1 MSAPA
6 ERGGREHTEGQE
18 QAVRVDK
25 PLLDRVD
32 ALLRDLPKTRV
43 VRLPHPGIRLY
54 AKMESE
60 NRTGSAKDRAA
71 IWILREAVRR
81 GEITRNT
88 TVVESSSGNFALS
101 LATFLNVLN
110 MPFVPVLDP
119 NVNAATERTLRR
131 LCARV
136 EKVTEPDGTGGYL
149 LSRLARVAEL
159 RAELPDVYWPDQYT
173 NQDGARGHYELTAAE
188 LLADVGRV
196 DYLFV
201 GVGTGATINGLSHRL
216 GVEQP
221 DATVVA
227 VDVEGSAI
235 FGAPPARR
243 LVPGLGSS
251 IRPSLV
257 DASRIGEVVVLSE
270 RDEVAGCRA
279 LLRDHGIY
287 AGGSTGCVYAAIA
300 RHFEGHS
307 GPEPVVAF
315 LCADKG
321 EPYADTVYADDWVAE
336 HLTPVA
342 TKGASA

>member
-1 MSAPA
+1 MSAHGDQGP
-6 ERGGREHTEGQE
+6 
-18 QAVRVDK
+18 VDRQ
-25 PLLDRVD
+25 LLDRVD
-32 ALLRDLPKTRV
+32 ALLGDLPRTPV

-81 GEITRNT
+81 GEITSTT
-88 TVVESSSGNFALS
+88 TVVESSSGNFALA
-101 LATFLNVLN
+101 LASFLNELDV
-110 MPFVPVLDP
+110 PFVPVLDP
-119 NVNAATERTLRR
+119 HVNAATERTLRR

-136 EKVTEPDGTGGYL
+136 EKVTEPDGAGGYL

-159 RAELPDVYWPDQYT
+159 RTELSDVYWPDQYS
-173 NQDGARGHYELTAAE
+173 NPDGARGHYELTARE
-188 LLADVGRV
+188 LLEDVGRI

-201 GVGTGATINGLSHRL
+201 GVGTGATVNGLSRRL
-216 GVEQP
+216 GEEHP
-221 DATVVA
+221 EAAVVA

-243 LVPGLGSS
+243 RIPGIGSS
-251 IRPSLV
+251 IRPPLID
-257 DASRIGEVVVLSE
+257 DAWIRKVVVLSE

-287 AGGSTGCVYAAIA
+287 AGGSTGCVYAAIT
-300 RHFEGHS
+300 RHFDGHT

-315 LCADKG
+315 LCADSG
-321 EPYADTVYADDWVAE
+321 EPYADTVYTDAWVAE

-342 TKGASA
+342 TEGA

>member
-1 MSAPA
+1 MSAHVDQ
-6 ERGGREHTEGQE
+6 GRIDRQ
-18 QAVRVDK
+18 
-25 PLLDRVD
+25 LLDRVD
-32 ALLRDLPKTRV
+32 ALLGDLPRTRV

-81 GEITRNT
+81 GEITRTT
-88 TVVESSSGNFALS
+88 TVVESSSGNFALA
-101 LATFLNVLN
+101 LASFLNELDV
-110 MPFVPVLDP
+110 PFVPVLDP

-136 EKVTEPDGTGGYL
+136 EKVTETDGTGGYL

-159 RAELPDVYWPDQYT
+159 RTELSDVYWPNQYS
-173 NQDGARGHYELTAAE
+173 NPDGARGHYELTARE
-188 LLADVGRV
+188 LLDDVGRI

-201 GVGTGATINGLSHRL
+201 GVGTGATINGLSRRL
-216 GVEQP
+216 GEEHP
-221 DATVVA
+221 EAAVVA

-243 LVPGLGSS
+243 RIPGIGSS
-251 IRPSLV
+251 IRPPLID
-257 DASRIGEVVVLSE
+257 DAWIRKVVVLSE
-270 RDEVAGCRA
+270 LDEVAGCRS

-287 AGGSTGCVYAAIA
+287 AGGSTGCVYAAIT
-300 RHFEGHS
+300 RHFDGHT

-315 LCADKG
+315 LCADSG
-321 EPYADTVYADDWVAE
+321 EPYADTVYANDWVAE

-342 TKGASA
+342 TEGA

>member
-1 MSAPA
+1 M
-6 ERGGREHTEGQE
+6 
-18 QAVRVDK
+18 VRIDR

-32 ALLRDLPKTRV
+32 ALLRDLPRTRV

-60 NRTGSAKDRAA
+60 NHTGSAKDRAA

-81 GEITRNT
+81 GEITRDT

-101 LATFLNVLN
+101 LAAFLNELAV
-110 MPFVPVLDP
+110 PFVPVLDP

-149 LSRLARVAEL
+149 LSRLARVARL
-159 RAELPDVYWPDQYT
+159 RAELTDVYWPDQYA
-173 NQDGARGHYELTAAE
+173 NPDGARGHYELTAGE
-188 LLADVGRV
+188 LLADLDRV

-201 GVGTGATINGLSHRL
+201 GVGTGATINGLSRRL
-216 GVEQP
+216 GVEHP
-221 DATVVA
+221 DAIVVA

-243 LVPGLGSS
+243 LIPGIGSS
-251 IRPSLV
+251 IRPPLV
-257 DASRIGEVVVLSE
+257 DSALIREVAILSE
-270 RDEVAGCRA
+270 VDEVAGCRA

-287 AGGSTGCVYAAIA
+287 AGGSTGCVYAAIT
-300 RHFEGHS
+300 RHFNGYS

-315 LCADKG
+315 LCADSG

-342 TKGASA
+342 TKGACA

>member
-1 MSAPA
+1 MSPLA
-6 ERGGREHTEGQE
+6 EPSGPPDAGERHRPDRT
-18 QAVRVDK
+18 DP

-32 ALLRDLPKTRV
+32 ALVRKLPRTRLV
-43 VRLPHPGIRLY
+43 PLQHPGLQLF

-71 IWILREAVRR
+71 IWTIREAIRR
-81 GEITRNT
+81 GEIARNT

-101 LATFLNVLN
+101 LASFLNTLDV
-110 MPFVPVLDP
+110 PFVPVLDP

-136 EKVTEPDGTGGYL
+136 EKVTEPDGAGGYL

-159 RAELPDVYWPDQYT
+159 RAEIPDVYWPDQYA
-173 NQDGARGHYELTAAE
+173 NADGARGHYELTAGE
-188 LLADVGRV
+188 LLADLGRI

-201 GVGTGATINGLSHRL
+201 GVGTGATINGLSRRL
-216 GVEQP
+216 EEERPGAV
-221 DATVVA
+221 VVA

-243 LVPGLGSS
+243 LIPGIGSS
-251 IRPSLV
+251 IVPPLV
-257 DASRIGEVVVLSE
+257 GEASIGKVVVLPE

-287 AGGSTGCVYAAIA
+287 AGGSTGCVYAAITQY
-300 RHFEGHS
+300 FDGYS
-307 GPEPVVAF
+307 GPEPVVVF
-315 LCADKG
+315 LCADSG
-321 EPYADTVYADDWVAE
+321 EPYADTIYADDWVAG
-336 HLTPVA
+336 HLAPVA
-342 TKGASA
+342 AKGV

>member
-1 MSAPA
+1 MSVPA
-6 ERGGREHTEGQE
+6 ERSGQE
-18 QAVRVDK
+18 NTETQGRAAGIDQ

-32 ALLRDLPKTRV
+32 ALLRDLPRTRV
-43 VRLPHPGIRLY
+43 VRLPHPGIQLY

-81 GEITRNT
+81 GDITRNT
-88 TVVESSSGNFALS
+88 TVVESSSGNFARS
-101 LATFLNVLN
+101 LASFLDVLGV
-110 MPFVPVLDP
+110 PFVPVLDP
-119 NVNAATERTLRR
+119 NVNAVTEQTLRG

-136 EKVTEPDGTGGYL
+136 EKVTERDATGGYL
-149 LSRLARVAEL
+149 TSRLARVAEL
-159 RAELPDVYWPDQYT
+159 RAELSHVYWPDQYT
-173 NQDGARGHYELTAAE
+173 NPDGARGHYELTAPE
-188 LLADVGRV
+188 LLEEVGRV

-201 GVGTGATINGLSHRL
+201 GVGTGSTINGLSHRL
-216 GVEQP
+216 RAQQP

-243 LVPGLGSS
+243 LIPGIGSS
-251 IRPSLV
+251 LRPPLV
-257 DASRIGEVVVLSE
+257 DAARISEVVVLSE

-279 LLRDHGIY
+279 LLHDHGVY
-287 AGGSTGCVYAAIA
+287 AGGSTGCVYAAIT
-300 RHFEGHS
+300 RYFERRS
-307 GPEPVVAF
+307 GAEPVVAF
-315 LCADKG
+315 LCADSG

-342 TKGASA
+342 I

>member
-1 MSAPA
+1 V
-6 ERGGREHTEGQE
+6 
-18 QAVRVDK
+18 VRIDR

-81 GEITRNT
+81 GEITSDT

-101 LATFLNVLN
+101 LASFLHELGV
-110 MPFVPVLDP
+110 PFIPVLDP

-136 EKVTEPDGTGGYL
+136 EKVTEPDGAGGYL
-149 LSRLARVAEL
+149 LSRLARVAGLREEL
-159 RAELPDVYWPDQYT
+159 AEVYWPDQYA
-173 NQDGARGHYELTAAE
+173 NPDGAHGHYALTAAE
-188 LLADVGRV
+188 LLDAVDRV

-201 GVGTGATINGLSHRL
+201 GVGTGATINGLSRRVSAAHPE
-216 GVEQP
+216 V
-221 DATVVA
+221 TVIA

-243 LVPGLGSS
+243 LIPGIGSS
-251 IRPSLV
+251 IRPPLV
-257 DASRIGEVVVLSE
+257 DSALIGDVVVLSE
-270 RDEVAGCRA
+270 VDEVAGCRA
-279 LLRDHGIY
+279 LLSDHGIY
-287 AGGSTGCVYAAIA
+287 AGGSTGCVYAAVT
-300 RHFEGHS
+300 RHFGDHSATGH
-307 GPEPVVAF
+307 GGHEPVVVF
-315 LCADKG
+315 LCADRG

-336 HLTPVA
+336 QLTGLVNVP
-342 TKGASA
+342 TS

>member
-1 MSAPA
+1 VFAHVDP
-6 ERGGREHTEGQE
+6 GRTDWQ
-18 QAVRVDK
+18 
-25 PLLDRVD
+25 LLDRAD
-32 ALLRDLPKTRV
+32 ALLGALPRTPV

-54 AKMESE
+54 AKMELE

-81 GEITRNT
+81 GEITRTT
-88 TVVESSSGNFALS
+88 TVVESSSGNFALA
-101 LATFLNVLN
+101 LASFLNELDV
-110 MPFVPVLDP
+110 PFVPVLDP
-119 NVNAATERTLRR
+119 NVHAATERTLRR

-159 RAELPDVYWPDQYT
+159 RTELSDVYWPDQYT
-173 NQDGARGHYELTAAE
+173 NPDGARGHYELTARE
-188 LLADVGRV
+188 LLDDVTGI

-216 GVEQP
+216 GEEHP
-221 DATVVA
+221 DAAVVA
-227 VDVEGSAI
+227 FDVEGSAI

-243 LVPGLGSS
+243 RIPGIGSS
-251 IRPSLV
+251 IRPPLID
-257 DASRIGEVVVLSE
+257 DAWITKVVVLSE
-270 RDEVAGCRA
+270 REEVAGCRA

-287 AGGSTGCVYAAIA
+287 AGGSTGCVYAAIT
-300 RHFEGHS
+300 RHFDGHT

-315 LCADKG
+315 LCADSGK
-321 EPYADTVYADDWVAE
+321 PYADTVYADHWVTQ

-342 TKGASA
+342 TEGA

>member
-1 MSAPA
+1 MSAHADP
-6 ERGGREHTEGQE
+6 GRIDRQ
-18 QAVRVDK
+18 
-25 PLLDRVD
+25 LLDRVD
-32 ALLRDLPKTRV
+32 ALLGDLPRTRV

-81 GEITRNT
+81 GEITRST
-88 TVVESSSGNFALS
+88 TVVESSSGNFALA
-101 LATFLNVLN
+101 LASFLHELDV
-110 MPFVPVLDP
+110 PFVPVLDP

-149 LSRLARVAEL
+149 MSRLARVAEL
-159 RAELPDVYWPDQYT
+159 RARLPDVYWPNQYT
-173 NQDGARGHYELTAAE
+173 NPDGARGHYDLTARE
-188 LLADVGRV
+188 LLDDLGRI

-201 GVGTGATINGLSHRL
+201 GVGTGATINGLSRRL
-216 GVEQP
+216 GEEHP
-221 DATVVA
+221 DAAVVA

-243 LVPGLGSS
+243 RIPGIGSS
-251 IRPSLV
+251 IRPPLID
-257 DASRIGEVVVLSE
+257 DAWIRKVVVLSE

-287 AGGSTGCVYAAIA
+287 AGGSTGCVYAAIT
-300 RHFEGHS
+300 RHFDGHT

-315 LCADKG
+315 LCADSG
-321 EPYADTVYADDWVAE
+321 TPYADTVYADDWVAH

-342 TKGASA
+342 TEGA

>member
-1 MSAPA
+1 MA
-6 ERGGREHTEGQE
+6 RIDR
-18 QAVRVDK
+18 
-25 PLLDRVD
+25 PLLDRAD
-32 ALLRDLPKTRV
+32 ALLRELPNTRL
-43 VRLPHPGIRLY
+43 VRLPHPGIRLH

-81 GEITRNT
+81 GEITRGT

-101 LATFLNVLN
+101 LATFLDLLGVA
-110 MPFVPVLDP
+110 FVPVLDP

-149 LSRLARVAEL
+149 LSRLARVARL
-159 RAELPDVYWPDQYT
+159 RAELPDSYWPDQYA
-173 NQDGARGHYELTAAE
+173 NPDGASGHYELTAGE
-188 LLADVGRV
+188 LLTDLGRI
-196 DYLFV
+196 DHLFV
-201 GVGTGATINGLSHRL
+201 GVGTGATINGLSRRL
-216 GVEQP
+216 

-243 LVPGLGSS
+243 LIPGIGSS
-251 IRPSLV
+251 IRPPLV
-257 DASRIGEVVVLSE
+257 DTARIDEVVVLSE
-270 RDEVAGCRA
+270 VDEVAGCRA

-287 AGGSTGCVYAAIA
+287 AGGSTGCVYAAITRYFA
-300 RHFEGHS
+300 GYS

-315 LCADKG
+315 LCADG
-321 EPYADTVYADDWVAE
+321 GRPYADTVYADGWVAE
-336 HLTPVA
+336 HLTPVV
-342 TKGASA
+342 TKGANA